1 MAHASIEL
9 NKKMHGRICV
19 RGMNA
24 LLQHNRD
31 DTIARQEK
39 EIQTL
44 KRKLVEERGETQF
57 YKISRNNL
65 IDEKEDLTDRLTHT
79 RRFMRDN
86 FDAVRDYMDTCR
98 RSGSLEEAYWRNA
111 YNSLQEAFD
120 IVTNVGEDDSEESD
134 SE

>member
-1 MAHASIEL
+1 MAHAFVEL
-9 NKKMHGRICV
+9 NKETHGRICAS
-19 RGMNA
+19 GLTA
-24 LLQHNRD
+24 LLHHNRD

-44 KRKLVEERGETQF
+44 KRKLAEERGETQF

-86 FDAVRDYMDTCR
+86 FDAVRDCMDTCR
-98 RSGSLEEAYWRNA
+98 QSGSREEAYERNA
-111 YNSLQEAFD
+111 YNSLQEVFD